1 MDQFEYIMV
10 LVSIIVGLGVA
21 HLLLGVGGVIN
32 RLADPQ
38 RPLKLSVAYLA
49 WLAMLFVWMVLF
61 WWWEFRFG
69 EFVSHW
75 TVGLYFFLVIYA
87 VTLFLLAA
95 VMVPRSWDSV
105 DDLEGYFLE
114 RRYWFYSLLLFAN
127 CIDIFDSYL
136 KGGVERL
143 VKEPPATFLLWAVIV
158 AACLIGFRATRIQP
172 HTVMGVLVL
181 ALQIVNGF
189 VVLPRLGF

>member
-21 HLLLGVGGVIN
+21 HLLLGVGGIIN
-32 RLADPQ
+32 RLADRQ

-69 EFVSHW
+69 EFVTHW

-95 VMVPRSWDSV
+95 VMVPRSWDGV
-105 DDLEGYFLE
+105 HDLEQYFLE
-114 RRYWFYSLLLFAN
+114 RRYWFYSLLLVAN
-127 CIDIFDSYL
+127 GLDITDSYL
-136 KGGVERL
+136 KGGADRL
-143 VKEPPATFLLWAVIV
+143 ANEPPATLLLWTVV
-158 AACLIGFRATRIQP
+158 FVACLIGFRAPKIQV
-172 HTVMGVLVL
+172 HAVMGVLLLV
-181 ALQIVNGF
+181 LQIVNGF
-189 VVLPRLGF
+189 VVLPELGF

>member
-32 RLADPQ
+32 RLADRR
-38 RPLKLSVAYLA
+38 RPIKLSVAYLA

-61 WWWEFRFG
+61 WWWQFRFG
-69 EFVSHW
+69 EFVTHW

-87 VTLFLLAA
+87 VALFLLAA
-95 VMVPRSWDSV
+95 VMVPRSWDVV
-105 DDLEGYFLE
+105 DDLEEYFLQ
-114 RRYWFYSLLLFAN
+114 RRYWFYALLFIAN
-127 CIDIFDSYL
+127 SLDIVDSYL
-136 KGGVERL
+136 KGGAERL
-143 VKEPPATFLLWAVIV
+143 ANEPPMTLLLWSAILL
-158 AACLIGFRATRIQP
+158 ACIIGFRARKSQA
-172 HTVMGVLVL
+172 HAVMGVLIL
-181 ALQIVNGF
+181 GLNIISAF